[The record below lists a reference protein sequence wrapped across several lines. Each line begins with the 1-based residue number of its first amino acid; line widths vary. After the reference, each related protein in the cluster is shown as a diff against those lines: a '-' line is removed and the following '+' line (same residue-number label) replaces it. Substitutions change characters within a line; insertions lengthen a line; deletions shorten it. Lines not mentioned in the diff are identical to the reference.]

1 MNLMRRVQPAE
12 TDARVAPVSARRA
25 DATTFASALYTG
37 WIRHRRYAPH
47 SHVFTY
53 KLFLA
58 YLDLSEIDQVFTGRW
73 LWSVGRRNVA
83 EFRRSDYLGDP
94 DVSLDTAVRD
104 CVEQHN
110 GQRPTGPIRLLT
122 HLRYFG
128 KCFNPVSFYYC
139 FADDGRTLQTVVAE
153 ITNTPWKQRH
163 AYVLPVA
170 DSATQSATDGYVHAW
185 HFDKRFHVSP
195 FMAMEHA
202 YAWRFNVPG
211 DALRVHMEV
220 LPPDAA
226 LGSRQKEFDAT
237 LVLERTPIDA
247 RHLAVALLRF
257 PLMTLQVVLAIH
269 WQALRLWLRGN
280 PVHDHPDTRHS
291 NP

>member
-1 MNLMRRVQPAE
+1 MNLMRPVQPAQAGVSVTPMPAAR
-12 TDARVAPVSARRA
+12 TDAA
-25 DATTFASALYTG
+25 TFASALYTG

-47 SHVFTY
+47 PHTFTY

-58 YLDLSEIDQVFTGRW
+58 YLDLSEVDRVFAGRW

-94 DVSLDTAVRD
+94 DVPLDTAVRD
-104 CVEQHN
+104 CVEEHS
-110 GQRPTGPIRLLT
+110 GVRPEGPIRLLT

-128 KCFNPVSFYYC
+128 KSFNPVSFYYC
-139 FADDGRTLQTVVAE
+139 FATDGRTLQTVVAE

-170 DSATQSATDGYVHAW
+170 DSAMQGDVHAW

-202 YAWRFNVPG
+202 YAWRFGVPG
-211 DALRVHMEV
+211 EALRVHMEV
-220 LPPDAA
+220 LPPDAPP
-226 LGSRQKEFDAT
+226 GTRQREFDAT
-237 LVLERTPIDA
+237 LVLERAPIDA
-247 RHLAVALLRF
+247 PHLAAALLRF